1 VVLFV
6 WNVYEINVVIIAA
19 CIPTLVPLFHIM
31 IGKKTR
37 SDFAQNQSG
46 GSAGYNGYHPDYSVR
61 MRARLDRNSTIQRL
75 DSIKSQRI
83 SQEEHLGQR
92 TEITIESPSPV
103 VSPVDTWYDDKP
115 DSKTSVVKHWS
126 VRH

>member
-1 VVLFV
+1 VLLFV

-19 CIPTLVPLFHIM
+19 CIPTLVPLFHII

-61 MRARLDRNSTIQRL
+61 MRERVQRNSKIQRP
-75 DSIKSQRI
+75 DSIKALHI
-83 SQEEHLGQR
+83 SQEEHVGQR
-92 TEITIESPSPV
+92 TEIILESPSPV
-103 VSPVDTWYDDKP
+103 VSPVDTWYDDESDGKI
-115 DSKTSVVKHWS
+115 SVVKQWY
-126 VRH
+126 VRR